1 MLQSHSS
8 SVSTVIVNHRCVM
21 LLDCIVKEVLRDG
34 ILRKGLALNGAAL
47 RLESRVFDSSLF
59 ANRVLQQQVQQFFS
73 SSLRRLQFV
82 HGNFVSIVAT

>member
-47 RLESRVFDSSLF
+47 SLKSRIFDSSLF
-59 ANRVLQQQVQQFFS
+59 ANRVLQKQDQQLFHAPCS
-73 SSLRRLQFV
+73 RSNR
-82 HGNFVSIVAT
+82 